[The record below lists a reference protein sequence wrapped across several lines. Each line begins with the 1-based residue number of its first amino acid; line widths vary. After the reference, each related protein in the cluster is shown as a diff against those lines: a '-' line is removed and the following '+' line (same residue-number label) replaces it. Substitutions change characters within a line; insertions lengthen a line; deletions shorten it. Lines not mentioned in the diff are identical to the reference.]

1 MRPTFLLPGLAL
13 VTLAATA
20 QPPATAPA
28 VSPETRTAVKQ
39 LVGDIMVNGQAYEYD
54 RQIADTIGPRLTGSP
69 NYMRAAEWAQGQFR
83 QLGLANVHT
92 EDWTIPATWEP
103 ESASGRILSP
113 VDHTLHIYSI
123 GWSPSTPKGG
133 IEAPVVYIPAL
144 TTGVL
149 DALAGKVK
157 GSIALIDDKTFGEK
171 PSLEQIFSGL
181 DHLRQL
187 GPVAIFGPG
196 GPNGTET
203 MTSLNFSGAIDPI
216 PEAQIGS
223 EDASLLKRLL
233 NADSTNLSSRPES
246 SAAEAPASNVS
257 SRPERSGAEGPASSS
272 TQTVKV
278 HFTLEN
284 RIRKDVKIPNVIAEI
299 PGSDPALKDQIVLIG
314 AHMDSWNPG
323 TGAQDNGTGVATVL
337 EAARAIK
344 ALGQPPRR
352 TLRFVLF
359 GGEEEGLLGS
369 TAYVRAHRSDLS
381 HIDAVLISDTGAQP
395 AKGWYLMGRN
405 DEKDALKNIEP
416 LLTGLGANGTTD
428 NTEFIFET
436 DHAGFDV
443 LGVPTLVLWNDTDLY
458 FKLHHKASDTFD
470 SVVQKDLN
478 QGAATTTA
486 TAYAIANSPT
496 AFAPHLNPAEV
507 EAFLKKSG
515 NLDEYNY
522 LKKID
527 SLP

>member
-1 MRPTFLLPGLAL
+1 MRPSPAVALGLAL
-13 VTLAATA
+13 TAALAATA
-20 QPPATAPA
+20 QTPAPT

-39 LVGDIMVNGQAYEYD
+39 LIGDILLNGQAYEYD
-54 RQIADTIGPRLTGSP
+54 RELADTIGPRLTGSP
-69 NYMRAAEWAQGQFR
+69 NYMRAAEWAQRQFK
-83 QLGLANVHT
+83 QLGLTNVHT

-103 ESASGRILSP
+103 ESATGRILSP

-123 GWSPSTPKGG
+123 GWSPSTPKQG

-144 TTGVL
+144 TSGVL
-149 DALAGKVK
+149 DALSGKIK
-157 GSIALIDDKTFGEK
+157 GSIALVDEKTFGEK

-187 GPVAIFGPG
+187 GPAAILEPG

-203 MTSLNFSGAIDPI
+203 LTSLNFSGAIDSI

-223 EDASLLKRLL
+223 EDVSLLKRLL
-233 NADSTNLSSRPES
+233 DADPDHPTPNLSSRPE
-246 SAAEAPASNVS
+246 
-257 SRPERSGAEGPASSS
+257 RSEAEGPASP
-272 TQTVKV
+272 TAQPVKV

-369 TAYVRAHRSDLS
+369 TAYVRAHRNDLS

-395 AKGWYLMGRN
+395 ARGWYLMGRD
-405 DEKDALKNIEP
+405 DEKAALKNIEP
-416 LLTGLGANGTTD
+416 LLTGLGANDTTD
-428 NTEFIFET
+428 NTQFIFET

-478 QGAATTTA
+478 QGAATTTV

-496 AFAPHLNPAEV
+496 PFAPHLNPTEV
-507 EAFLKKSG
+507 EAFLKKSN

-522 LKKID
+522 LKKIG